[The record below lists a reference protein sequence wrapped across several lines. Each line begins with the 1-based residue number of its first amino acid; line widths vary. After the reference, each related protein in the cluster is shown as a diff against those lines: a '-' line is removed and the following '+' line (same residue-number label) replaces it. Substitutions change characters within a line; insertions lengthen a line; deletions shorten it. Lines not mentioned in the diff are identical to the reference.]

1 MKGSV
6 GSRSR
11 FEHHVSQSN

>member
-1 MKGSV
+1 MESVGLGGSV

-11 FEHHVSQSN
+11 I

>member
-11 FEHHVSQSN
+11 FEHHISQSN